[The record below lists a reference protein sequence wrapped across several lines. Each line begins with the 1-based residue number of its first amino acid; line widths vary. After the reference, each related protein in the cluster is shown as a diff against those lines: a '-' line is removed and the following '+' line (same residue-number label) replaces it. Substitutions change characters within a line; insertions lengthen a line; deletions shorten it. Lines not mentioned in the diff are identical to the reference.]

1 MSRIA
6 ISVDSRGLFVG
17 SGATHGVG
25 CAGRRAGRRHAA
37 RCQRPDRLRRAR
49 RVEPTRRGE
58 SSMAPHAVACGGGD
72 AASDTAESCGGC
84 VREAPGVARR
94 GRLTLV
100 SSRPPSNRACGSPAH
115 GSPTSFAAGVRRSPP
130 GPVGSGCDDGS
141 VEADQ
146 AVAVGLLED
155 PAAVVCAALVAFA
168 DEQGEAIE
176 RVGRDQ
182 VEVLGGV
189 SVAEVARPA
198 AQEGVDLP
206 RDVFDGKSS
215 RWRVVICLTQSRA
228 CCIARREGQ
237 RARKLMCLACDP
249 RTRTQR

>member
-1 MSRIA
+1 MAQALLMAS
-6 ISVDSRGLFVG
+6 
-17 SGATHGVG
+17 
-25 CAGRRAGRRHAA
+25 AA
-37 RCQRPDRLRRAR
+37 RGDEQVVATLPDAKGLTAFGGHVVWSQPDGASRRWRLMQWHAGVVTRLPIPPRA
-49 RVEPTRRGE
+49 VEVVSGR
-58 SSMAPHAVACGGGD
+58 
-72 AASDTAESCGGC
+72 
-84 VREAPGVARR
+84 REAPGVARR

-237 RARKLMCLACDP
+237 RARKLMGLACDP